1 MSDYYLRTDTEAQM
15 ARAFAN
21 IGVDVKKLDGECHVL
36 DGQRI
41 DIGWIGPV
49 FIPITTGEDP
59 DIQEPPLVD
68 NRFHAN
74 LRVSGELTAE
84 QIAALPILDPPP
96 SNPMRVW
103 A

>member
-1 MSDYYLRTDTEAQM
+1 MSDYYLRTATEAQM
-15 ARAFAN
+15 VRAFAD
-21 IGVDVKKLDGECHVL
+21 IGIAVKRIDGEAHEL

-49 FIPITTGEDP
+49 TRIDQVTGQP
-59 DIQEPPLVD
+59 QVD
-68 NRFHAN
+68 SQFHAN

-84 QIAALPILDPPP
+84 QIASLPILDPPP
-96 SNPMRVW
+96 SQPMRIW